1 MKKFGFFGRNNNKG
15 EENHKQMNDKVMTV
29 RKKTAERPVSAD
41 VGLPKKE
48 MLKNLNSMKENHA
61 KETKETKNESK
72 NDNKEIKNTKNI
84 KHEKDIEELLRNS
97 FLRPFLLD
105 ENITDISYN
114 GTTLWVQNNKKGR
127 YKPKEQP
134 THDEVYR
141 LGKRIADIQ
150 GKEFTTNNPILDTDL
165 SYLRVNFMHD
175 SISPSGCT
183 FAIRVS
189 KPRLVTADI
198 SSFANKDVGKLLEV
212 LIKAEKNIIISGR
225 TGAGKTEL
233 QKLLAGFIDDNKKI
247 TLMEDTMDSHI
258 KELYPEK
265 DINSWRTLTE
275 DSREKKI
282 TFHDLIKAGLRN
294 NPDWMIVAETRGSES
309 YSVLESALT
318 DHAIITTLH
327 ANGAGAIPSRLI
339 SMIGQRYQVNELLL
353 GQDIVNTFRFGIYL
367 TAEFTDKG
375 IERYIREIVEFTDF
389 TEKGAKYTP
398 IYQVEMDYNE
408 KTNEYKKVITTNPL
422 STRTVI
428 ELRNKKLIH
437 LVPKVFLP
445 KGGY

>member
-1 MKKFGFFGRNNNKG
+1 MSKLGFFKRNDNKR
-15 EENHKQMNDKVMTV
+15 EKHRDLRHDETVIV
-29 RKKTAERPVSAD
+29 RKKIVKRPKNPSVAEEKQAEEEREMKAQIDSSSESGNKINIANDGD
-41 VGLPKKE
+41 VKHQKIIKQEKE
-48 MLKNLNSMKENHA
+48 
-61 KETKETKNESK
+61 
-72 NDNKEIKNTKNI
+72 
-84 KHEKDIEELLRNS
+84 IEELLRNS
-97 FLRPFLLD
+97 FLKPFLLD
-105 ENITDISYN
+105 EHITDISYN
-114 GTTLWVQNNKKGR
+114 GTALWVQSNKIGR

-141 LGKRIADIQ
+141 LGKQIADIQ
-150 GKEFTTNNPILDTDL
+150 GKEFTTSSPILDTDL
-165 SYLRVNFMHD
+165 SYLRVNFVHH
-175 SISPSGCT
+175 SASPSGCT

-189 KPRLVTADI
+189 KPRLVTTKL
-198 SSFANKDVGKLLEV
+198 SSFANEDVAKLLEV
-212 LIKAEKNIIISGR
+212 LVKAEKNIIISGR

-233 QKLLAGFIDDNKKI
+233 QKLLVNFIEPHKKI

-327 ANGAGAIPSRLI
+327 ATGAGAIPSRLI
-339 SMIGQRYQVNELLL
+339 SMIGQSYQVNELLL

-367 TAEFTDKG
+367 TAEFTKQG

-389 TEKGAKYTP
+389 TEKGAEYTP
-398 IYQVEMDYNE
+398 IYQVEMEYDE
-408 KTNEYKKVITTNPL
+408 KTDEYKKVLTTNPL
-422 STRTVI
+422 SVKTAI

>member
-1 MKKFGFFGRNNNKG
+1 MSKLGFFKRNDNKR
-15 EENHKQMNDKVMTV
+15 EKHRDLMHDETVVV
-29 RKKTAERPVSAD
+29 RKKIVKRPKNPSLEEEKQAEEE
-41 VGLPKKE
+41 KE
-48 MLKNLNSMKENHA
+48 MKAQIDSSSESENKINIA
-61 KETKETKNESK
+61 
-72 NDNKEIKNTKNI
+72 NDGDVKQQKIIRQEKEI
-84 KHEKDIEELLRNS
+84 EKLLRNS
-97 FLRPFLLD
+97 FLKPFLLD
-105 ENITDISYN
+105 EHITDISYN
-114 GTTLWVQNNKKGR
+114 GTALWVQSNKIGR

-141 LGKRIADIQ
+141 LGKQIADIQ
-150 GKEFTTNNPILDTDL
+150 GKEFTTNSPILDTDL
-165 SYLRVNFMHD
+165 SYLRVNFVHH
-175 SISPSGCT
+175 SASPSGCT

-189 KPRLVTADI
+189 KPRLVTTEL
-198 SSFANKDVGKLLEV
+198 SSFANEDVAKLLEV
-212 LIKAEKNIIISGR
+212 LVKAEKNIIISGR

-233 QKLLAGFIDDNKKI
+233 QKLLVNFIDAHKKI

-339 SMIGQRYQVNELLL
+339 SMIGQSYQVNELLL

-367 TAEFTDKG
+367 TAEFTKQG

-389 TEKGAKYTP
+389 TEKGAEYTP
-398 IYQVEMDYNE
+398 IYQVEMEYDE
-408 KTNEYKKVITTNPL
+408 KTDEYKKVLTTNPL
-422 STRTVI
+422 SVKTAI

>member
-1 MKKFGFFGRNNNKG
+1 MSKLGFFKRNDNKR
-15 EENHKQMNDKVMTV
+15 EKHRDLKHDETAVV
-29 RKKTAERPVSAD
+29 RKKIVKRPKNPSVAEEKQAE
-41 VGLPKKE
+41 KEKE
-48 MLKNLNSMKENHA
+48 MKAQIDSSSESGNKINIANDGDVKHQKIIKQEKE
-61 KETKETKNESK
+61 
-72 NDNKEIKNTKNI
+72 
-84 KHEKDIEELLRNS
+84 IEELLRNS
-97 FLRPFLLD
+97 FLKPFLLD
-105 ENITDISYN
+105 EHITDISYN
-114 GTTLWVQNNKKGR
+114 GTALWVQSNKIGR

-141 LGKRIADIQ
+141 LGKQIADIQ
-150 GKEFTTNNPILDTDL
+150 GKEFTTSSPILDTDL
-165 SYLRVNFMHD
+165 SYLRVNFVHH
-175 SISPSGCT
+175 SASPSGCT

-189 KPRLVTADI
+189 KPRLVTTKL
-198 SSFANKDVGKLLEV
+198 SSFANEDVAKLLEV
-212 LIKAEKNIIISGR
+212 LVKAEKNIIISGR

-233 QKLLAGFIDDNKKI
+233 QKLLVNFIESHKKI

-339 SMIGQRYQVNELLL
+339 SMIGQSYQVNELLL
-353 GQDIVNTFRFGIYL
+353 GQDIVSTFRFGIYL
-367 TAEFTDKG
+367 TAEFTKQG

-389 TEKGAKYTP
+389 TEKGAEYTP
-398 IYQVEMDYNE
+398 IYQVEMEYDE
-408 KTNEYKKVITTNPL
+408 KTDEYKKVLTTNPL
-422 STRTVI
+422 SVKTAI